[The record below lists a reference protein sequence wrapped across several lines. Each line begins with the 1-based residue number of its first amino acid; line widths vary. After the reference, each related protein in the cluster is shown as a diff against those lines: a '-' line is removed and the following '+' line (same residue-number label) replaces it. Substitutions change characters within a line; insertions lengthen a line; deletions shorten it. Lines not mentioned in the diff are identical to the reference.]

1 MPGVSPSGE
10 SAGLKGRQNMD
21 AIDLVPVDR
30 PSTLTDMAYRT
41 IKQALMRGVVSPGQK
56 VTSRN
61 MAAALGI
68 SATPAREAIGRLV
81 AERALE
87 ATHSRTFAVPV
98 LSRARIEELRDIR
111 SALEGLAAERA
122 AQFLGEHEIASLEQI
137 QAEHEAARERED
149 FKAVLERNEV
159 FHFTIYRAS
168 AMPTLIEIIET
179 LWVQIGPSL
188 NLLYPYFKDSQTGVR
203 NHREAL
209 DAMRAGD
216 GRRLRR
222 AIEKDLADGAR
233 LLIDRL
239 EIQDV
244 TPDPARS

>member
-1 MPGVSPSGE
+1 
-10 SAGLKGRQNMD
+10 MD
-21 AIDLVPVDR
+21 AIDLAPVDR

-41 IKQALMRGVVSPGQK
+41 VKQALMRGVFSPGQK
-56 VTSRN
+56 VTSRG
-61 MAAALGI
+61 MASALGI

-87 ATHSRTFAVPV
+87 ATQSRVFVVPV
-98 LSRARIEELRDIR
+98 LSRIRIEELRDIR

-122 AQFLGEHEIASLEQI
+122 AQVLRERDITNLTQI
-137 QAEHEAARERED
+137 QEEHEAARERED

-168 AMPTLIEIIET
+168 AMPTLIDIIET

-188 NLLYPYFKDSQTGVR
+188 NLLYPYFKDSRTGVQ

-209 DAMRAGD
+209 EAIRAGD

-222 AIEKDLADGAR
+222 AIEMDLADGAR

-239 EIQDV
+239 EIQGI
-244 TPDPARS
+244 TPDPARG

>member
-1 MPGVSPSGE
+1 M
-10 SAGLKGRQNMD
+10 KGRQSED
-21 AIDLVPVDR
+21 AIDLEPVDR

-41 IKQALMRGVVSPGQK
+41 VKQALMRGVFSPGQK
-56 VTSRN
+56 ITSRG

-87 ATHSRTFAVPV
+87 STHSRAFAVPM
-98 LSRARIEELRDIR
+98 LSRTRIEELRDIR

-122 AQFLGEHEIASLEQI
+122 ADHLREGEIAILEQVQKEHE
-137 QAEHEAARERED
+137 EARRRED
-149 FKAVLERNEV
+149 YKAILERNEV

-168 AMPTLIEIIET
+168 DMPTLIDIIET

-203 NHREAL
+203 NHHEAL
-209 DAMRAGD
+209 HAIRAHD

-222 AIEKDLADGAR
+222 AIEQDLADGAR
-233 LLIDRL
+233 HLIDRL
-239 EIQDV
+239 EVQGAASGL
-244 TPDPARS
+244 ARS